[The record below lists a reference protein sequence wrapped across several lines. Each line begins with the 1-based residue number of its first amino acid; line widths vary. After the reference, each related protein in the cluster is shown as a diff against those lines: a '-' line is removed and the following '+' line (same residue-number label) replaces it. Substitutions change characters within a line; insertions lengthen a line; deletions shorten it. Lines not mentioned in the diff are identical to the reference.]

1 MSIYAAMA
9 VSIIAVAVSCT
20 SGCCS
25 LTKDKPSQKDGAKHC
40 LPIDPRLAQ
49 YYTCVTPISVEG
61 LRVICLFESEFVLR
75 EKLLLER
82 ILKSGDIEEVRVVA
96 ARALSA
102 REEELADLESSE
114 SRSILMARRY
124 MVQDAKMYLFNFE
137 HPLYHDYGVIV
148 VRDDRIILRDG
159 GPVGE
164 TPEELDML
172 GFEPSIDEL

>member
-1 MSIYAAMA
+1 MSIYAVMA

-25 LTKDKPSQKDGAKHC
+25 LTKGKPSQKDGAKHC
-40 LPIDPRLAQ
+40 LPIDLRLAQ

-102 REEELADLESSE
+102 REEELADLESPE
-114 SRSILMARRY
+114 PRSILKARPY

-148 VRDDRIILRDG
+148 VRDNRIILRDG